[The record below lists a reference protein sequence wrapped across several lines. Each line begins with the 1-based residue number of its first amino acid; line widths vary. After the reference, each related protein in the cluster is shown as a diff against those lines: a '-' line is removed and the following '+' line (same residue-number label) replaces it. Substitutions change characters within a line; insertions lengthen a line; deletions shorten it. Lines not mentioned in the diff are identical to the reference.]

1 MYSSIYNITCT
12 FLVAFFRTR
21 SGMLSNGRGA
31 GHQMSVHKYMYM
43 LG

>member
-1 MYSSIYNITCT
+1 MYGSIYNITCT
-12 FLVAFFRTR
+12 FLIAFFRTG

-31 GHQMSVHKYMYM
+31 GDQMSVHKCMYL